1 MVLQIPGRHFPAFLP
16 AFFAAR
22 FVHCNTSVH
31 RRKSEQYTRK
41 SVAKGLWGAP
51 SSPNARF
58 MFLCRFNVSQAKYAM
73 NRMFDEFC
81 VFRERDVIVLWAI
94 KLA

>member
-1 MVLQIPGRHFPAFLP
+1 MRH
-16 AFFAAR
+16 
-22 FVHCNTSVH
+22 
-31 RRKSEQYTRK
+31 RKSEQYTKRPGAPK
-41 SVAKGLWGAP
+41 WGAP

-73 NRMFDEFC
+73 NKMFDEFC